1 MSELYRTQLVYV
13 SKAGFLAEQ
22 LMMNFTAIF
31 IWMTGLIVLLFFK
44 SEKKY
49 RFFAWIFL
57 MVVLLFLITRGKSYY
72 TLGVYPILFAFG
84 GYYLEK
90 YFTGRLNPV
99 KYLIVAFSI
108 LLSLPLVPLGLPVL
122 PQKQMSEYCSLLSRY
137 VTSAPMRNEQNGY
150 YPIPQDYMDMAG
162 WKELA
167 AMTAQAYNRLDNSQK
182 MDCIIYANNYGQAGA
197 IDFYGK
203 KYSLP
208 SAVSVNDSYI
218 FWAPDSLSASNFIVS
233 DNQLGDIPKLFGT
246 YLEIGEIKNDCFR
259 ENGLKIYLCQQP
271 TPLLNEFFKKRIK
284 RNKSVYDY

>member
-1 MSELYRTQLVYV
+1 
-13 SKAGFLAEQ
+13 
-22 LMMNFTAIF
+22 
-31 IWMTGLIVLLFFK
+31 
-44 SEKKY
+44 
-49 RFFAWIFL
+49 
-57 MVVLLFLITRGKSYY
+57 
-72 TLGVYPILFAFG
+72 
-84 GYYLEK
+84 
-90 YFTGRLNPV
+90 
-99 KYLIVAFSI
+99 
-108 LLSLPLVPLGLPVL
+108 
-122 PQKQMSEYCSLLSRY
+122 
-137 VTSAPMRNEQNGY
+137 
-150 YPIPQDYMDMAG
+150 
-162 WKELA
+162 
-167 AMTAQAYNRLDNSQK
+167 